1 MRGRQPRGKLSPELN
16 FSAPPDYATVIIE
29 TERHTQQN
37 LSDYSISASQ
47 DLATTS
53 SLVSSELPL
62 VESLQ
67 RSCAEIVEQQPV
79 ASALEPERDS
89 IHSQSFRYTNLKESS
104 EALSLIR
111 VSNAEPIDSIV
122 DGASALATPSE
133 DNIYSVPTPATET
146 DNALTEYTLVKEVK
160 VEWPKKDEGKVELPK
175 NDHPDLEI
183 YSSASTLSLGETV
196 ILSDGWLNRAPTPR
210 NNQNSEES
218 SDFILTLDVDTSASV
233 I

>member
-1 MRGRQPRGKLSPELN
+1 MPFKVSILLFFKS
-16 FSAPPDYATVIIE
+16 SAE
-29 TERHTQQN
+29 C
-37 LSDYSISASQ
+37 
-47 DLATTS
+47 LAT
-53 SLVSSELPL
+53 L
-62 VESLQ
+62 ESTDREIRL
-67 RSCAEIVEQQPV
+67 SCI
-79 ASALEPERDS
+79 
-89 IHSQSFRYTNLKESS
+89 FRYTNLKESS